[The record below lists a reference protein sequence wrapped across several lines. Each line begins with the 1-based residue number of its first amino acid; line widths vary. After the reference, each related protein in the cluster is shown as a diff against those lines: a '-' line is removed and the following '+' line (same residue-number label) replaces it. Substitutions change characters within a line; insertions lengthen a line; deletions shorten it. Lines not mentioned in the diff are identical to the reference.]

1 MEKIMS
7 AIEIETKKSLEVKVE
22 ASSCSSK
29 SAEEKAAETKAQ
41 TCSTDASAKPQEQ
54 KKGSC
59 CG

>member
-1 MEKIMS
+1 MS